1 MVSQWHILIYL
12 EWGIKIH
19 KYSIFPLRFVT
30 SGAILYD
37 SACVYMKLKK
47 NTVFLLSTILNHSQ
61 NALHVTDKSHMRD
74 VLQLTTAI
82 VMASHAKK
90 KNMTPKVKNI

>member
-1 MVSQWHILIYL
+1 
-12 EWGIKIH
+12 
-19 KYSIFPLRFVT
+19 
-30 SGAILYD
+30 
-37 SACVYMKLKK
+37 MKLKK

-61 NALHVTDKSHMRD
+61 NALHVTDKSHMKD

-90 KNMTPKVKNI
+90 KNYSKSKKHLEGGFVVTISLLKLMTRPESLYKNTRSVANIFLFLLL